1 MKKFKK
7 MLAGLLGAAMVLTSF
22 GTPTW
27 ADTSDLKKT
36 PATFDDSY
44 DGQASLTIHKYEYN
58 DDSKG
63 DPTGENDTPP
73 EGATPLK
80 GAEFTVYKVEDAAY
94 LSSYYTEDEKKRP
107 TVDDYLTN
115 DTSDTNKKVINSKKV
130 LKTIGPEKTNADG
143 IAKFENLNFGLYVV
157 METKHPDSVTV
168 PEDPFLV
175 SIPMTT
181 VDGSNWLYDVNV
193 FPKNKTSYGN
203 IELLKVGK
211 NGTPLS
217 GVAFKLEKYVNSTWS
232 DVTTLEE
239 YTDKNIKFNLKTDED
254 GKISVSGLTN
264 GTYRFVESN
273 RGNDNVGYIMNG
285 KAEYKFKIENGV
297 AIGIDSTTIEG
308 GKIKVINEKPD
319 LTKEVKDRTTGGWK
333 HDSDYNVGDFVPYKI
348 TINVPSNITEL
359 KKFTVTD
366 TPVNLEDI
374 IKNQEDGTSAVT
386 LTCDGKTVS
395 GEAYT
400 IEGGT
405 RDNVHGFVINFIP
418 TKMREYAGKDIIV
431 NYKAK
436 LLADAE
442 TTTKGNPNTATL
454 EYSNKILPDT
464 DSDVDNPSTDK
475 IEDKTVVYTFNLQIH
490 KTSSDNKDLL
500 GVTFDLYK
508 EVETTVDGKPTVDGA
523 RKGSEFA
530 NTGLAPEKYWINVE
544 KNLTTVEGGL
554 INYSGLSNGNYC
566 LVETHTQKGYNLLKA
581 PISVKL
587 NIKYTTKF
595 KQETKTEG
603 GVATIVKNEIKTQTY
618 DKNDS
623 TGVFENGTVTET
635 VINRKGFEL
644 PRTGDIGTAMF
655 LIIGI
660 GGMLAAVY
668 IMLRGRKRA

>member
-22 GTPTW
+22 GTPAW
-27 ADTSDLKKT
+27 ADTTTLKKT
-36 PATFDDSY
+36 PATIDDSY
-44 DGQASLTIHKYEYN
+44 DGKASLTIHKYEYN
-58 DDSKG
+58 GMSQG
-63 DPTGENDTPP
+63 ESTGENDATP

-94 LSSYYTEDEKKRP
+94 LSSYYTKDEKNRP
-107 TVDDYLTN
+107 TVNDYLTK
-115 DTSDTNKKVINSKKV
+115 DTSDQSKYVIKSDSVK
-130 LKTIGPEKTNADG
+130 KTIGAKETNAEG
-143 IAKFENLNFGLYVV
+143 IAKFDNLNFGLYVV

-168 PEDPFLV
+168 PEKPFLV

-181 VDGSNWLYDVNV
+181 ADGSNWLYDVNV

-211 NGTPLS
+211 NDTPLS
-217 GVAFKLEKYVNSTWS
+217 GVTFKLEKKVNGTWS
-232 DVTTLEE
+232 DVTKLEE
-239 YTDKNIKFNLKTDED
+239 YKDKNKTFDLNTNSD
-254 GKISVSGLTN
+254 GKISVSDLTN

-273 RGNDNVGYIMNG
+273 RGDENVGYIMNG
-285 KAEYKFKIENGV
+285 KAEYQFKIDNGV
-297 AIGIDSTTIEG
+297 AKNIDNTAIPNG
-308 GKIKVINEKPD
+308 QIKVINEKPD
-319 LTKEVKDRTTGGWK
+319 LTKEVQDRTTGDWK

-366 TPVNLEDI
+366 TPVNLNDI
-374 IKNQEDGTSAVT
+374 INNQDITSAVT
-386 LTCDGKTVS
+386 LTCNGDPVS

-400 IEGGT
+400 IASGT
-405 RDNVHGFVINFIP
+405 GDNANGFVITFSP
-418 TKMREYAGKDIIV
+418 TEMGKYAGKDIIV

-436 LLADAE
+436 LLADAV
-442 TTTKGNPNTATL
+442 TTTDGNPNTATL
-454 EYSNKILPDT
+454 EYSNKILPAT

-475 IEDKTVVYTFNLQIH
+475 IEDKTVVYTFNLKIH
-490 KTSSDNKDLL
+490 KKSSDDMDLS
-500 GVTFDLYK
+500 GVKFDLYK
-508 EVETTVDGKPTVDGA
+508 EVKSTVVGA
-523 RKGSEFA
+523 KKGNEFA
-530 NTGLAPEKYWINVE
+530 NTGLDAERYWINVA
-544 KNLTTVEGGL
+544 KNLTTDEDGL
-554 INYSGLSNGNYC
+554 VNHSGLSNGNYC
-566 LVETHTQKGYNLLKA
+566 LVETHTKDGYNLLKA

-587 NIKYTTKF
+587 NIKYTTEF

-603 GVATIVKNEIKTQTY
+603 GVTTIVKNEIKTQKY
-618 DKNDS
+618 DKSDS

-635 VINRKGFEL
+635 VINRKGFTL
-644 PRTGDIGTAMF
+644 PKTGDIGTAMF